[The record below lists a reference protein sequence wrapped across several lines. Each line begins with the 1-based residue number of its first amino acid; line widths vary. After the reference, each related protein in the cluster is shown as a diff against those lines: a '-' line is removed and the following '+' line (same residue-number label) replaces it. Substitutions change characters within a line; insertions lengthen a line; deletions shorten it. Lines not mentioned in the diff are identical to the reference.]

1 MDIHE
6 LKNFKVAYLY
16 ILSNQIMLGHYM
28 AKSDVINLFRNSYG
42 SDNYNNRENSAPINE
57 GEEYD
62 VKIEDLGRD
71 GDGITRIEGFVVF
84 VSGAKVGDEVKIR
97 ITSTRRNF
105 GFAEIVE

>member
-1 MDIHE
+1 M
-6 LKNFKVAYLY
+6 FG
-16 ILSNQIMLGHYM
+16 SN
-28 AKSDVINLFRNSYG
+28 YG
-42 SDNYNNRENSAPINE
+42 RDERENSAPINE

-97 ITSTRRNF
+97 INSVRRNF
-105 GFAEIVE
+105 GFAEVVE

>member
-1 MDIHE
+1 M
-6 LKNFKVAYLY
+6 FG
-16 ILSNQIMLGHYM
+16 SN
-28 AKSDVINLFRNSYG
+28 YG
-42 SDNYNNRENSAPINE
+42 RDDNRGGNAPISE

-97 ITSTRRNF
+97 VNSVRRNF
-105 GFAEIVE
+105 GFAEVIE

>member
-1 MDIHE
+1 M
-6 LKNFKVAYLY
+6 
-16 ILSNQIMLGHYM
+16 
-28 AKSDVINLFRNSYG
+28 INLFGNDYSNDRKSN
-42 SDNYNNRENSAPINE
+42 APVNE

-97 ITSTRRNF
+97 VNSVRRNF
-105 GFAEIVE
+105 GFAEVVE